1 MFSYFMSGNSCSSKA
16 IRLLSQQDNSALLN
30 AMVQNSKAGQLLLY
44 IYRITPGLILDIIA
58 TLPRF
63 FVYQELARCNT
74 EGYEFFT
81 KLLACRQVTCWSVWP
96 AGYVLILLHVE
107 GKPLLGF
114 LPQLQVALKRRCKPS
129 RSFRI

>member
-30 AMVQNSKAGQLLLY
+30 AMVHNSKAGQLLLY

-74 EGYEFFT
+74 EEYEYFAKF
-81 KLLACRQVTCWSVWP
+81 LACGQVTCLSVWP
-96 AGYVLILLHVE
+96 VLCPLQTSMQAVE
-107 GKPLLGF
+107 IFRDLGQCPVQSPVVQGDIIG
-114 LPQLQVALKRRCKPS
+114 L
-129 RSFRI
+129 